1 MDTAT
6 INRCLNGA
14 RETRRAYMGCFAADH
29 IPTVFTRYPSCFVV
43 NEDTSTSRGSHWVC
57 INVRST
63 ARCDYFDS
71 YAVHPAV
78 DLIEKFLKQFE
89 HVSRNKRPLQSG
101 VSTVCGQYTVYVLIQ
116 LSKGLS
122 LLGIVTG
129 LLRRKRSRDLY
140 VQAYVN
146 KRFAL
151 DLPLIDLRNLL

>member
-1 MDTAT
+1 
-6 INRCLNGA
+6 
-14 RETRRAYMGCFAADH
+14 
-29 IPTVFTRYPSCFVV
+29 
-43 NEDTSTSRGSHWVC
+43 
-57 INVRST
+57 
-63 ARCDYFDS
+63 
-71 YAVHPAV
+71 
-78 DLIEKFLKQFE
+78 
-89 HVSRNKRPLQSG
+89 
-101 VSTVCGQYTVYVLIQ
+101 VYVLIQ